1 MKMRSPLWF
10 AAAAVVATLVAA
22 RRDALS
28 ETREYPSPVAP
39 PRTSAPPPAVPDPPA
54 LPAGADALL
63 PLRFTV
69 TTTWADAKG
78 MRRTVQQVTRTRE
91 RVHLLMEGTRKE
103 FMRARLQP
111 KAGAV
116 APRLVRRCAD
126 VRRIPGNRPSVLMRY
141 LERQRLWPEP

>member
-1 MKMRSPLWF
+1 MDPVTATLPVVPDTVHSGAP
-10 AAAAVVATLVAA
+10 AACGAAVGQVLASVAVSAIEGVSTSATDGVLVEDEAVAVSESAPQAASVMVSVAA
-22 RRDALS
+22 H
-28 ETREYPSPVAP
+28 V
-39 PRTSAPPPAVPDPPA
+39 TSA
-54 LPAGADALL
+54 
-63 PLRFTV
+63 TV
-69 TTTWADAKG
+69 
-78 MRRTVQQVTRTRE
+78 
-91 RVHLLMEGTRKE
+91 EGTRKE